1 VDAAVGDDDELG
13 HVDGVGALAQ
23 DAPLR
28 AALAACFEERADVLV
43 VGSAGVRRERL
54 HRRQRLAVAREDVSD
69 APLRDGHQRGDVY
82 PVLERHQVMHAA
94 AEELGQEA
102 RFAVERDEARA
113 DGAARAPSLFDDAD
127 AIVRDDAKAGEGDE
141 REQRKHAPRG
151 QDDQMVTQPSCG

>member
-1 VDAAVGDDDELG
+1 
-13 HVDGVGALAQ
+13 
-23 DAPLR
+23 
-28 AALAACFEERADVLV
+28 
-43 VGSAGVRRERL
+43 
-54 HRRQRLAVAREDVSD
+54 
-69 APLRDGHQRGDVY
+69 
-82 PVLERHQVMHAA
+82 MHAA